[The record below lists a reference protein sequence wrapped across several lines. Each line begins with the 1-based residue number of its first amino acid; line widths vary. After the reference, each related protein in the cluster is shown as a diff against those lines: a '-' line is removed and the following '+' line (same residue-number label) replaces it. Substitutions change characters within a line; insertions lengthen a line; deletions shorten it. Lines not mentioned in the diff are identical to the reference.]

1 MEFNFLESLLYGLI
15 AGVTDILPISA
26 QAHKSILM
34 MLFGVDK
41 EPTLLRT
48 LIHAATLSALIYCN
62 QSYLRRMIRQVK
74 LSRIPKK
81 RRKRPLDMRTI
92 LDYRL
97 LQTMLIPLILG
108 FLFYSKA
115 AQLQSGLNWIALFS
129 LVNAVILFF
138 PQMLPSANKDA
149 RTMTRVESLSMG
161 LGAAAGVVPG
171 ISSMGCMLSVASAC
185 GADRTYAVNIAV
197 LMYIPITALLL
208 VYDILSILTVG
219 FIGTM
224 GLGILLSYIL
234 AAVTAFIGVVLAI
247 RIIRSLAAHTG
258 FTLFAWY
265 SLSVAIL
272 SFVLYLMV

>member
-15 AGVTDILPISA
+15 AGITDILPISA

-34 MLFGVDK
+34 MLFGVDS
-41 EPTLLRT
+41 EPTLLRI
-48 LIHAATLSALIYCN
+48 LIHGATLAALLYCS
-62 QSYLRRMIRQVK
+62 QGYLRRMIRQVK

-97 LQTMLIPLILG
+97 LQTMMIPLILG
-108 FLFYSKA
+108 FLFYPKA
-115 AQLQSGLNWIALFS
+115 AQLQNGLNWIALFS
-129 LVNAVILFF
+129 LINAAILFF

-171 ISSMGCMLSVASAC
+171 ISSMGSMLSVASVC
-185 GADRTYAVNIAV
+185 GADRTYAVNIAMT
-197 LMYIPITALLL
+197 MYIPITILLL
-208 VYDILSILTVG
+208 IFDVLSILTAG
-219 FIGTM
+219 FIGS
-224 GLGILLSYIL
+224 LSLWILLSYLL
-234 AAVTAFIGVVLAI
+234 AAVAAFIGGVLAI
-247 RIIRSLAAHTG
+247 RILRSLAAHTG